1 MVNST
6 DRRCRWDN
14 FASRYSAWLGLLLVG
29 CVFALVTA
37 LSWRK
42 WPDILVDFGMQLYLP
57 WRISEGDVLYRDVMY
72 LSGGP
77 LSQYFNAL
85 LFKIFGVSFRTLIFA
100 NLAITAG
107 MLVLI
112 YRRFLAAADRLTAT
126 MICLGIVLVF
136 AFQHSG
142 LIGNYNYVTPYC
154 HEVFHGL
161 VLSIVAVA
169 WLSSWV
175 EKKQIRFAASA
186 GFGTG
191 LVFLTK
197 PDIFLALVV
206 CAGMAFLVVGFFHKR
221 TGFAAKSLAAF
232 LLAGLV
238 PLLSFFALFL
248 RVEGWQASTRSVI
261 SAWAPLWHTSITQD
275 PFYQWCLGLD
285 APFLHLEKMVAH
297 FIFIVVATAIYA
309 LAFRRGMES
318 RFKWIKPSW
327 VVWPLL
333 VSPLLVLAIVLNWGN
348 CGRSLPLLGLSVC
361 VLLGLDFRKTH
372 FLNLEGRVPRD
383 PDSTCSTEIQGLAE
397 LAPPRK
403 DVYKTTSRVTLKQRA
418 LFPLLWNVFGL
429 ALLAKMGFF
438 TRISH
443 YGFALAMPAFAGAV
457 YLFVWLLPMLLEQKY
472 QVRFHLFRITA
483 GLVLATGFGHM
494 FLRSESYYF
503 RKNVPVG
510 SDGDKIMAYSPAVDP
525 FHGNVE
531 VALAWIE
538 KNVPPE
544 ATLAVLPEGAMINY
558 LGRRVNPTSYP
569 VWLPPELEVFGQTNM
584 AAAFQK
590 HSPDYVVVLE
600 RSTVEYGVGYFG
612 YYPRYGTKLMQWIED
627 HYDRVYPAPDPAAK
641 FPSGNQPFSELQILK
656 RRTPILPA
664 GKN

>member
-1 MVNST
+1 
-6 DRRCRWDN
+6 
-14 FASRYSAWLGLLLVG
+14 
-29 CVFALVTA
+29 
-37 LSWRK
+37 
-42 WPDILVDFGMQLYLP
+42 
-57 WRISEGDVLYRDVMY
+57 
-72 LSGGP
+72 
-77 LSQYFNAL
+77 
-85 LFKIFGVSFRTLIFA
+85 
-100 NLAITAG
+100 
-107 MLVLI
+107 
-112 YRRFLAAADRLTAT
+112 
-126 MICLGIVLVF
+126 
-136 AFQHSG
+136 
-142 LIGNYNYVTPYC
+142 
-154 HEVFHGL
+154 
-161 VLSIVAVA
+161 
-169 WLSSWV
+169 
-175 EKKQIRFAASA
+175 
-186 GFGTG
+186 
-191 LVFLTK
+191 
-197 PDIFLALVV
+197 
-206 CAGMAFLVVGFFHKR
+206 
-221 TGFAAKSLAAF
+221 
-232 LLAGLV
+232 
-238 PLLSFFALFL
+238 
-248 RVEGWQASTRSVI
+248 
-261 SAWAPLWHTSITQD
+261 
-275 PFYQWCLGLD
+275 
-285 APFLHLEKMVAH
+285 
-297 FIFIVVATAIYA
+297 
-309 LAFRRGMES
+309 
-318 RFKWIKPSW
+318 
-327 VVWPLL
+327 
-333 VSPLLVLAIVLNWGN
+333 
-348 CGRSLPLLGLSVC
+348 
-361 VLLGLDFRKTH
+361 
-372 FLNLEGRVPRD
+372 
-383 PDSTCSTEIQGLAE
+383 
-397 LAPPRK
+397 
-403 DVYKTTSRVTLKQRA
+403 
-418 LFPLLWNVFGL
+418 VFGL

-612 YYPRYGTKLMQWIED
+612 YYPRYGTRLMQWIED

>member
-1 MVNST
+1 MENLTGWRAHISGWG
-6 DRRCRWDN
+6 RSRW
-14 FASRYSAWLGLLLVG
+14 AGLVLAG
-29 CVFALVTA
+29 CVLVLAAA
-37 LSWRK
+37 LSWRR

-72 LSGGP
+72 LPGGP

-85 LFKIFGVSFRTLIFA
+85 LFIIFGVSFRTLIFA

-161 VLSIVAVA
+161 VLSIVVVA

-175 EKKQIRFAASA
+175 EKRQIRFAASA

-206 CAGMAFLVVGFFHKR
+206 CAGMAFLVVGFVHKR
-221 TGFAAKSLAAF
+221 TGFAAKSLLAF

-248 RVEGWQASTRSVI
+248 RVEGWQASARSVI
-261 SAWAPLWHTSITQD
+261 SAWAPLWHTSIIQA

-297 FIFIVVATAIYA
+297 FIFIVVATAVYA

-333 VSPLLVLAIVLNWGN
+333 VSPLLVLAVVWNWGD
-348 CGRSLPLLGLSVC
+348 CGRSLPLLGLSAC
-361 VLLGLDFRKTH
+361 ILLGLNYRQ
-372 FLNLEGRVPRD
+372 VA
-383 PDSTCSTEIQGLAE
+383 TEPA
-397 LAPPRK
+397 AF
-403 DVYKTTSRVTLKQRA
+403 
-418 LFPLLWNVFGL
+418 FPLLWDVFGL
-429 ALLAKMGFF
+429 ALLAKLGFF

-457 YLFVWLLPMLLEQKY
+457 YLFVWLLPMLLEQRY
-472 QVRFHLFRITA
+472 QVRFHLFRATA
-483 GLVLATGFGHM
+483 CLVLMIGFVHL
-494 FLRSESYYF
+494 FLRSEFYYLQ
-503 RKNVPVG
+503 KNVPVG
-510 SDGDKIMAYSPAVDP
+510 HGEDKIMAYGPTVDP
-525 FHGNVE
+525 FHGKVE
-531 VALAWIE
+531 VALSWIQ
-538 KNVPPE
+538 KNVPPG

-558 LGRRVNPTSYP
+558 LGRHVNPTPYP

-584 AAAFQK
+584 TAAFEENG
-590 HSPDYVVVLE
+590 PDYILIIARNTAE
-600 RSTVEYGVGYFG
+600 FGVGYFG
-612 YYPRYGTKLMQWIED
+612 YYPRYGTELMQWIED
-627 HYDRVYPAPDPAAK
+627 HYDRVYPAADSTGK
-641 FPSGNQPFSELQILK
+641 SPSGSKSFFGLQIMK
-656 RRTPILPA
+656 RRPPA

>member
-1 MVNST
+1 MENLT
-6 DRRCRWDN
+6 GRRAQIPGWGRSRW
-14 FASRYSAWLGLLLVG
+14 AGLALAG
-29 CVFALVTA
+29 CVFVLAAA

-57 WRISEGDVLYRDVMY
+57 WRISQGDVLYRDMMY
-72 LSGGP
+72 LTGGP

-112 YRRFLAAADRLTAT
+112 YRRFLAAADQLTAT

-206 CAGMAFLVVGFFHKR
+206 CSGMAFLVVGFFHKR
-221 TGFAAKSLAAF
+221 TGFAAKSLVAF

-238 PLLSFFALFL
+238 PLLGFFALFL
-248 RVEGWQASTRSVI
+248 RVVGWPASARSVI
-261 SAWAPLWHTSITQD
+261 SAWAPLWHTSIAQD

-297 FIFIVVATAIYA
+297 FIFIVVATAVYA

-333 VSPLLVLAIVLNWGN
+333 VSPLLVLAIVLNWGD
-348 CGRSLPLLGLSVC
+348 CGRSLPLLGLSAC
-361 VLLGLDFRKTH
+361 VLLGLSCRK
-372 FLNLEGRVPRD
+372 
-383 PDSTCSTEIQGLAE
+383 IAAE
-397 LAPPRK
+397 PAA
-403 DVYKTTSRVTLKQRA
+403 V
-418 LFPLLWNVFGL
+418 FPLLWNVFGL
-429 ALLAKMGFF
+429 ALLAKLGFF

-457 YLFVWLLPMLLEQKY
+457 YLFVWLLPRLLEQRY
-472 QVRFHLFRITA
+472 QVRFHLFRATVC
-483 GLVLATGFGHM
+483 LVLMTGFVHL
-494 FLRSESYYF
+494 FLRSEFYYLQ
-503 RKNVPVG
+503 KNVPVG
-510 SDGDKIMAYSPAVDP
+510 RGGDEIMAYAPSVDP
-525 FHGNVE
+525 FHGNVQL
-531 VALAWIE
+531 ALTWIQ
-538 KNVPPE
+538 KNMPSD

-558 LGRRVNPTSYP
+558 LSRRVNPTPCLVWVPP
-569 VWLPPELEVFGQTNM
+569 VMAVFGQTNM
-584 AAAFQK
+584 TAAFEK
-590 HSPDYVVVLE
+590 NSPDYVLIIARNTSE
-600 RSTVEYGVGYFG
+600 FGVGYFG
-612 YYPRYGTKLMQWIED
+612 YYRGYGTELMQWIDD
-627 HYDRVYPAPDPAAK
+627 HYDRVYPVADSTGK
-641 FPSGNQPFSELQILK
+641 SPSGNQSFSRLQIWQ
-656 RRTPILPA
+656 RRPPILPA
-664 GKN
+664 GKI

>member
-1 MVNST
+1 MENLT
-6 DRRCRWDN
+6 GRRAPISGWGRSRW
-14 FASRYSAWLGLLLVG
+14 AGLVLAG
-29 CVFALVTA
+29 CVFVLAAA
-37 LSWRK
+37 LSWRR
-42 WPDILVDFGMQLYLP
+42 WPDVLVDFGMQLYLP

-112 YRRFLAAADRLTAT
+112 YRRFLAAADWLTAT

-221 TGFAAKSLAAF
+221 TGFAAKSLVAF

-238 PLLSFFALFL
+238 PLLGFFALFL
-248 RVEGWQASTRSVI
+248 RVEGWQASARSVI
-261 SAWAPLWHTSITQD
+261 SAWTPLWHTSVTQD

-285 APFLHLEKMVAH
+285 TPFLYLEKMAVH
-297 FIFIVVATAIYA
+297 FIFIVVVTAIYA

-333 VSPLLVLAIVLNWGN
+333 VSPLLVLAGVLNWGD
-348 CGRSLPLLGLSVC
+348 CGRSLPLLVLAAC
-361 VLLGLDFRKTH
+361 VLLGINCKKVAI
-372 FLNLEGRVPRD
+372 EQAA
-383 PDSTCSTEIQGLAE
+383 I
-397 LAPPRK
+397 
-403 DVYKTTSRVTLKQRA
+403 
-418 LFPLLWNVFGL
+418 FPLLWNVFGL

-457 YLFVWLLPMLLEQKY
+457 YLFVWLLPMLLEQRY
-472 QVRFHLFRITA
+472 QVRFHLFRATA
-483 GLVLATGFGHM
+483 CLVLMTGFVHL
-494 FLRSESYYF
+494 FLRSEFYYLQ
-503 RKNVPVG
+503 KNVPVG
-510 SDGDKIMAYSPAVDP
+510 RGGDKIMAYGPTVDP
-525 FHGNVE
+525 FHGKVE
-531 VALAWIE
+531 VALSWVQ

-558 LGRRVNPTSYP
+558 LSRRVNPTPCLVWVPP
-569 VWLPPELEVFGQTNM
+569 VMAVFGQTNM
-584 AAAFQK
+584 TAAFEEN
-590 HSPDYVVVLE
+590 SPDYILIIARNTSE
-600 RSTVEYGVGYFG
+600 FGVGYFG
-612 YYPRYGTKLMQWIED
+612 YYPRYGTELMQWIED
-627 HYDRVYPAPDPAAK
+627 HYDRVYPAPDPAGKSA
-641 FPSGNQPFSELQILK
+641 PQEQPFFELQILK
-656 RRTPILPA
+656 RRPPVLAA
-664 GKN
+664 GNN